1 MEICVLTEFPIE
13 CSNILME
20 VRIVGGLLLEDDG
33 KADDKIIAVHKDEGI
48 WSKIRDVKELPVK
61 VIE

>member
-1 MEICVLTEFPIE
+1 
-13 CSNILME
+13 ME

-48 WSKIRDVKELPVK
+48 WSKVRDVKELPVK